1 MFSCCTPAKDD
12 PAAETSHF
20 IDYQLDKERKVYRV
34 MHRLLL
40 LGAAESGKST
50 IVKQMQIINMDGF
63 TGPQRRQFV
72 PKIRDNVR
80 DAVVSMLQAMHYLEI
95 TFKTEELVETATRIM
110 DRYSTCDGCGDDTLS
125 YNEDFFEDCAT
136 LWSSKALRDCYERC
150 DEYYL
155 IDSAKY
161 FLDRLPA
168 LRKEDYIP
176 DDQDILRCRV
186 MTEQI
191 TEIKFKVKEAN
202 FHMFDVGGQR
212 DQRRKWIQCFN
223 DATAV
228 VFVTSLSGYNL
239 TLKEDPSKNR
249 LKESLDLFTQIW
261 ENRFLNEVS
270 VILFL
275 NKVDLL
281 EEKIDANKHR
291 LEDFF
296 PSFKYYKPNILSASS
311 TSSSSKKHAAAAEI
325 ARQSSH
331 EVIRAKYFI
340 RDMFMSIPQTR
351 PIATNNGTR
360 LCFPHFTCA
369 VDTNHMRK
377 IFEDCRIMIQRIHL
391 ERFGILGCE

>member
-1 MFSCCTPAKDD
+1 MKPAAVTMFSSCCGPSKED
-12 PAAETSHF
+12 PASKNSHF

-34 MHRLLL
+34 THRLLL

-63 TGPQRRQFV
+63 RESQRRQFV
-72 PKIRDNVR
+72 PKIRNNVR
-80 DAVVSMLQAMHYLEI
+80 DAVVTMLQAMHSLEI
-95 TFKTEELVETATRIM
+95 TFDTEELVETATRIM
-110 DRYSTCDGCGDDTLS
+110 DRYAAPPVHDEYT
-125 YNEDFFEDCAT
+125 ERFFVDCIT
-136 LWSSKALRDCYERC
+136 LWSSKALKDCYERC
-150 DEYYL
+150 DEYHL

-168 LRKEDYIP
+168 LQKTDYIP

-261 ENRFLNEVS
+261 ENRFLKEVS

-281 EEKIDANKHR
+281 EEKIDANKHK

-296 PSFKYYKPNILSASS
+296 PSFKYYQPNIPPL
-311 TSSSSKKHAAAAEI
+311 SKKHADAT
-325 ARQSSH
+325 RQVSH
-331 EVIRAKYFI
+331 EVIRAKFFI

>member
-1 MFSCCTPAKDD
+1 
-12 PAAETSHF
+12 
-20 IDYQLDKERKVYRV
+20 VYRV
-34 MHRLLL
+34 THRLLL

-63 TGPQRRQFV
+63 QEKERREFT
-72 PKIRDNVR
+72 PKVYNNIR
-80 DAVVSMLQAMHYLEI
+80 DAVITMLHGMKTLEI
-95 TFKTEELVETATRIM
+95 TFDAEELVETATRVM
-110 DRYSTCDGCGDDTLS
+110 DRYGNFSHDHD
-125 YNEDFFEDCAT
+125 YNAGFFTDLHT
-136 LWSSKALRDCYERC
+136 LWHSRALSSCYERC
-150 DEYYL
+150 NEYHL

-161 FLDRLPA
+161 FLDRLPV
-168 LRKEDYIP
+168 LEKTDYVP
-176 DDQDILRCRV
+176 NDQDILRCRV

-191 TEIKFKVKEAN
+191 TEIKFKVKDAN

-261 ENRFLNEVS
+261 ENRFLKEVS

-281 EEKIDANKHR
+281 EEKIDANRHR
-291 LEDFF
+291 LEEYF
-296 PSFKYYKPNILSASS
+296 PSFKYYQPSMQPTKKYDSSNI
-311 TSSSSKKHAAAAEI
+311 
-325 ARQSSH
+325 SH
-331 EVIRAKYFI
+331 EVMRAKCFI

-351 PIATNNGTR
+351 PIATTRGTR

-369 VDTNHMRK
+369 VNTNHMRK

-391 ERFGILGCE
+391 ERFGILSCE

>member
-1 MFSCCTPAKDD
+1 
-12 PAAETSHF
+12 
-20 IDYQLDKERKVYRV
+20 
-34 MHRLLL
+34 
-40 LGAAESGKST
+40 
-50 IVKQMQIINMDGF
+50 
-63 TGPQRRQFV
+63 
-72 PKIRDNVR
+72 
-80 DAVVSMLQAMHYLEI
+80 
-95 TFKTEELVETATRIM
+95 
-110 DRYSTCDGCGDDTLS
+110 
-125 YNEDFFEDCAT
+125 
-136 LWSSKALRDCYERC
+136 
-150 DEYYL
+150 
-155 IDSAKY
+155 
-161 FLDRLPA
+161 
-168 LRKEDYIP
+168 
-176 DDQDILRCRV
+176 

>member
-1 MFSCCTPAKDD
+1 MFPCCGGNRDMD
-12 PAAETSHF
+12 PDIENSLF
-20 IDYQLDKERKVYRV
+20 IDSLLHKERKVYRT

-63 TGPQRRQFV
+63 QDMERREFI
-72 PKIRDNVR
+72 PKVFNNVR
-80 DAVVSMLQAMHYLEI
+80 DAVVTMLQAMHSLEI
-95 TFKTEELVETATRIM
+95 TFDTEELVETATRIM
-110 DRYSTCDGCGDDTLS
+110 DRYSTPVSGE
-125 YNEDFFEDCAT
+125 YNEGFFQDCQV
-136 LWSSKALRDCYERC
+136 LWQSKALTDSYERSH
-150 DEYYL
+150 EYHL

-161 FLDRLPA
+161 FLDRLPD
-168 LRKEDYIP
+168 LRKPDYIP

-281 EEKIDANKHR
+281 QEKIEANKHK
-291 LEDFF
+291 LEDYF
-296 PSFKYYKPNILSASS
+296 PSFKYYQPNIMP
-311 TSSSSKKHAAAAEI
+311 SKKTYSLQVPHD
-325 ARQSSH
+325 
-331 EVIRAKYFI
+331 VTRAKLFI

-351 PIATNNGTR
+351 PIATENGTR

-391 ERFGILGCE
+391 ERFGILRCE

>member
-1 MFSCCTPAKDD
+1 MKPTAVTMFSSCCGPNKED
-12 PAAETSHF
+12 PASENSHF

-34 MHRLLL
+34 THRLLL

-63 TGPQRRQFV
+63 RETQRRQFV
-72 PKIRDNVR
+72 PKIHNNVR
-80 DAVVSMLQAMHYLEI
+80 DAVVTMLQAMHLLEI
-95 TFKTEELVETATRIM
+95 TFDTEELVETATRIM
-110 DRYSTCDGCGDDTLS
+110 DRYAVPPVHDDYADG
-125 YNEDFFEDCAT
+125 FFADCAT
-136 LWSSKALRDCYERC
+136 LWSSKALKDCYERC
-150 DEYYL
+150 DEYHL

-168 LRKEDYIP
+168 LQKADYIP
-176 DDQDILRCRV
+176 EDQDILRCRV

-281 EEKIDANKHR
+281 EEKIDANRHK

-296 PSFKYYKPNILSASS
+296 PSFKYYQPNILP
-311 TSSSSKKHAAAAEI
+311 SSKKHADAARAV
-325 ARQSSH
+325 SH
-331 EVIRAKYFI
+331 EVIRAKFFI
-340 RDMFMSIPQTR
+340 RDLFMSIPQTR